1 MLQTAEKVN
10 NPFKSVTSEQRRL
23 ELSEVA
29 SLSYIKAFVTLIG
42 EIEEREKRA
51 LKEAEIHLL
60 SGELDIREAD
70 YIRGFVTGLRWVVSA
85 PKVAERRLNEGK

>member
-1 MLQTAEKVN
+1 MLQTAE

-29 SLSYIKAFVTLIG
+29 SLTHIKAFVTLMG

-51 LKEAEIHLL
+51 LKEAEVRLL
-60 SGELDIREAD
+60 NGEFDTREAD
-70 YIRGFVTGLRWVVSA
+70 YTRGFVAGLRWVVSA